1 MWVARSA
8 TTRARRHA
16 LDRSQLSEFEIRAI
30 IDRVKGR
37 VAAAEFA
44 DRTGPAL
51 RAGEELAVSEV
62 ELGDGIHATI
72 DQAVAAAKRA
82 SVIAREMG
90 LEARKAMVEAMR
102 AAMLREGER
111 LAYMA
116 AEETGIGRAEDKVV
130 KNRLVTTKTPGPED
144 LEPHVVTGDAG
155 MMITEYAPYGVIG
168 SITPTTNPTSTIINN
183 GIAMVSAGNAVVFN
197 VHPNAS
203 LVSVENVKLLNR
215 AIVAAGGPHDL
226 ITAIPNPTL
235 ESAKQVMH
243 HPDIPVLLVTGGP
256 GVVKEALKT
265 SKKVI
270 AAGPGN
276 PPSVVDQT
284 ADVEIAGRDIVRGA
298 SFDNNVICTDEKTTI
313 VVDSVA
319 DRLVQAMAANGAYRL
334 KEHELKRLE
343 RVIFKEM
350 GPPNKPGM
358 VTPELIG
365 KSASR
370 ILSEIGIT
378 VADDIRLVIAEVP
391 REHNL
396 VWTEQMMP
404 VMPVVRVHSV
414 DDAID
419 LAVRSEHGFRHTA
432 SIHSTNVD
440 TITRMARAMNCS
452 IFVANGSNF
461 SGLGEGGEGF
471 TSFSIASPTGEGLSR
486 PRHFC
491 RARRVSVVGALR
503 IV

>member
-1 MWVARSA
+1 VARSS
-8 TTRARRHA
+8 TTRERRRA
-16 LDRSQLSEFEIRAI
+16 LDRAQLSESEIRAI

-44 DRTGPAL
+44 ERTGPAL
-51 RAGEELAVSEV
+51 KAGDDLAVSEV

-72 DQAVAAAKRA
+72 EDAVTAAKA
-82 SVIAREMG
+82 AFGTYREMG
-90 LEARKAMVEAMR
+90 LETRKTIVESMR

-130 KNRLVTTKTPGPED
+130 KNRVVTTKTPGPED
-144 LEPHVVTGDAG
+144 LEPHVVTGDSG

-183 GIAMVSAGNAVVFN
+183 SISIVSAGNAAIFN
-197 VHPNAS
+197 VHPNAA
-203 LVSVENVKLLNR
+203 LVSVENIKLLNR
-215 AIVAAGGPHDL
+215 AIVAAGGPPDL
-226 ITAIPNPTL
+226 IVATPQPTL
-235 ESAKQVMH
+235 ETAREVMQ
-243 HPDIPVLLVTGGP
+243 HPDVRVLLVTGGP

-265 SKKVI
+265 TKKAI
-270 AAGPGN
+270 TAGPGN
-276 PPSVVDQT
+276 PPAVVDQT
-284 ADVEIAGRDIVRGA
+284 ADVEAAGRDIVLGA

-313 VVDSVA
+313 VVDTVA
-319 DRLVQAMAANGAYRL
+319 DRLVQSMANSGAYRL
-334 KEHELKRLE
+334 KEHEIKRIE
-343 RVIFKEM
+343 KVVFREM

-358 VTPELIG
+358 VNPELIG
-365 KSASR
+365 KSAKR
-370 ILSEIGIT
+370 ILSEVGIT
-378 VADDIRLVIAEVP
+378 VDDDVRLIVAEVS

-404 VMPVVRVHSV
+404 VMPVVRVQNV
-414 DDAID
+414 DDAIE
-419 LAVRSEHGFRHTA
+419 LAVKSEHGFRHTA

-452 IFVANGSNF
+452 IFVANGPNYA
-461 SGLGEGGEGF
+461 GLGEGGEGF
-471 TSFSIASPTGEGLSR
+471 TSFSIASPTGEGLTR
-486 PRHFC
+486 PRHFS
-491 RARRVSVVGALR
+491 RVRRVSVVGALR

>member
-1 MWVARSA
+1 MSGETSS
-8 TTRARRHA
+8 TTRGRRPA
-16 LDRSQLSEFEIRAI
+16 LDRSQLSEQEIRSI

-44 DRTGPAL
+44 ERSGPAL
-51 RAGEELAVSEV
+51 RAGDELTVSEV

-72 DQAVAAAKRA
+72 DEAAAAA
-82 SVIAREMG
+82 SSAFKVYREMG
-90 LEARKAMVEAMR
+90 LETRKTIVDGMR

-144 LEPHVVTGDAG
+144 LEPQVVTGDAG

-168 SITPTTNPTSTIINN
+168 SITPTTTPTSTIINN
-183 GIAMVSAGNAVVFN
+183 SIAMVSAGNAVVFN

-215 AIVAAGGPHDL
+215 AIVGAGGPRDL
-226 ITAIPNPTL
+226 ITAIPHPTL
-235 ESAKQVMH
+235 DSARDVMH

-265 SKKVI
+265 SKKAI
-270 AAGPGN
+270 TAGPGN

-284 ADVEIAGRDIVRGA
+284 ADVDAAGRDIVLGA
-298 SFDNNVICTDEKTTI
+298 SFDNNVICTDEKTAI

-319 DRLVQAMAANGAYRL
+319 DRLVQSMVANGSYRL
-334 KEHELKRLE
+334 KDHELKRLE
-343 RVIFKEM
+343 RVIFREA

-358 VTPELIG
+358 INPEFIG
-365 KSASR
+365 KNASK
-370 ILSEIGIT
+370 ILAEIGIT
-378 VADDIRLVIAEVP
+378 VGDDVRLVVAEVP

-404 VMPVVRVHSV
+404 VMPVVRVQNV

-440 TITRMARAMNCS
+440 AITRMARAMNCS
-452 IFVANGSNF
+452 IFVANGPNF

-486 PRHFC
+486 PRHFS

>member
-1 MWVARSA
+1 M
-8 TTRARRHA
+8 
-16 LDRSQLSEFEIRAI
+16 LKESEIQAI

-44 DRTGPAL
+44 ERTGPTL
-51 RAGEELAVSEV
+51 RAADEIGIADV
-62 ELGDGIHATI
+62 ELGDGIHSSI
-72 DQAVAAAKRA
+72 DEAVAAASRA
-82 SVIAREMG
+82 FVVYRDMG
-90 LEARKAMVEAMR
+90 LERRKTIVEAMR

-116 AEETGIGRAEDKVV
+116 AEETGIGRAEDKVI

-144 LEPHVVTGDAG
+144 LEPMALTGDAG
-155 MMITEYAPYGVIG
+155 MVVTEFAPYGVIG

-183 GIAMVSAGNAVVFN
+183 SIAMISAGNAATFN
-197 VHPNAS
+197 VHPSAR
-203 LVSVENVKLLNR
+203 LVSVENIQLLNR
-215 AIVAAGGPHDL
+215 AIVGAGGPPDL
-226 ITAIPNPTL
+226 ITATPNPTL
-235 ESAKQVMH
+235 ESAQHLMN
-243 HPDIPVLLVTGGP
+243 HPDVRVLLVTGGP

-265 SKKVI
+265 PKKSI
-270 AAGPGN
+270 TAGPGN
-276 PPSVVDQT
+276 PPAVVDQT
-284 ADVEIAGRDIVRGA
+284 ADIEEAGRAIVRGA

-319 DRLVQAMAANGAYRL
+319 DRLVQAMVGAGAYRL

-343 RVIFKEM
+343 RVIFREM

-358 VTPELIG
+358 INQDWIG
-365 KSASR
+365 KDAAR
-370 ILSEIGIT
+370 ILAEIGINQ
-378 VADDIRLVIAEVP
+378 DKDLRLLIAEVP
-391 REHNL
+391 REHSL

-404 VMPVVRVHSV
+404 VMPVVRVKNV

-440 TITRMARAMNCS
+440 TITQMARAMNCS

-461 SGLGEGGEGF
+461 NGLGQGGEGF
-471 TSFSIASPTGEGLSR
+471 TSFSIASPTGEGLTR
-486 PRHFC
+486 PRTFS
-491 RARRVSVVGALR
+491 RIRRVTVVGALR

>member
-1 MWVARSA
+1 MRRSA
-8 TTRARRHA
+8 LNKSSLT
-16 LDRSQLSEFEIRAI
+16 EVEIRSI

-37 VAAAEFA
+37 VAAAELA
-44 DRTGPAL
+44 ERTGPAL
-51 RAGEELAVSEV
+51 RAGDELAVSEL
-62 ELGDGIHATI
+62 ELGDGIHLTI
-72 DQAVAAAKRA
+72 DEAVRAARHAFTEYRD
-82 SVIAREMG
+82 MG
-90 LEARKAMVEAMR
+90 LETRKTIVDAMR
-102 AAMLREGER
+102 SAMLRESES
-111 LAYMA
+111 LAYLA

-130 KNRLVTTKTPGPED
+130 KNRLVTIKTPGPED
-144 LEPHVVTGDAG
+144 LEPNVVTGDAG

-183 GIAMVSAGNAVVFN
+183 SISMVSAGNAVVFN

-215 AIVAAGGPHDL
+215 AIVGAGGPNDL
-226 ITAIPNPTL
+226 ITATPHPTL
-235 ESAKQVMH
+235 ESAQAVMN
-243 HPDIPVLLVTGGP
+243 HPDIRVLLVTGGP

-265 SKKVI
+265 TKKVI

-276 PPSVVDQT
+276 PPAVVDQT
-284 ADVEIAGRDIVRGA
+284 ADVEAAGRDIVRGG

-319 DRLVQAMAANGAYRL
+319 DRLVQSMTASGAYRL

-358 VTPELIG
+358 INPEFIG
-365 KSASR
+365 KNAGR
-370 ILSEIGIT
+370 ILSEIGIN
-378 VADDIRLVIAEVP
+378 VGDDVRLAVAEVP
-391 REHNL
+391 REHSL

-404 VMPVVRVHSV
+404 VMPVVRVQNV

-419 LAVRSEHGFRHTA
+419 LAVQSEHGFQHTA

-452 IFVANGSNF
+452 IFVANGPNF

-486 PRHFC
+486 PRHFA

>member
-1 MWVARSA
+1 MSAERSS
-8 TTRARRHA
+8 TTRERRRA
-16 LDRSQLSEFEIRAI
+16 LDRTQLSESEIRSI

-44 DRTGPAL
+44 ERTGPAL
-51 RAGEELAVSEV
+51 RAGDDLAVSEV

-72 DQAVAAAKRA
+72 EDAVGAAKRA
-82 SVIAREMG
+82 FGIYRKMG
-90 LEARKAMVEAMR
+90 LETRKTIVESMR

-130 KNRLVTTKTPGPED
+130 KNRVVTTKTPGPED
-144 LEPHVVTGDAG
+144 LEPHVVTGDSG

-183 GIAMVSAGNAVVFN
+183 SISIVSAGNAAIFN
-197 VHPNAS
+197 VHPNAA
-203 LVSVENVKLLNR
+203 LVSVENIKLLNR
-215 AIVAAGGPHDL
+215 AIVAAGGPPDL
-226 ITAIPNPTL
+226 IVATPQPTL
-235 ESAKQVMH
+235 ETAREVMQ
-243 HPDIPVLLVTGGP
+243 HPDVRVLLVTGGP

-265 SKKVI
+265 TKKAI
-270 AAGPGN
+270 TAGPGN
-276 PPSVVDQT
+276 PPAVVDQT
-284 ADVEIAGRDIVRGA
+284 ADVEAAGRDIVLGA

-313 VVDSVA
+313 VVDTVA
-319 DRLVQAMAANGAYRL
+319 DRLVQSMTANGAYRL
-334 KEHELKRLE
+334 KEHEIKRIE

-358 VTPELIG
+358 VNPELIG
-365 KSASR
+365 KSAAR

-378 VADDIRLVIAEVP
+378 VEDDVRLIVAEVP

-404 VMPVVRVHSV
+404 IMPVVRVQNV

-452 IFVANGSNF
+452 IFVANGPNYA
-461 SGLGEGGEGF
+461 GLGEGGEGF
-471 TSFSIASPTGEGLSR
+471 TSFSIASPTGEGLTR
-486 PRHFC
+486 PRHFS
-491 RARRVSVVGALR
+491 RVRRVSVVGALR

>member
-1 MWVARSA
+1 
-8 TTRARRHA
+8 
-16 LDRSQLSEFEIRAI
+16 
-30 IDRVKGR
+30 

-44 DRTGPAL
+44 ERSGPTL
-51 RAGEELAVSEV
+51 RARDTLAISEV
-62 ELGDGIHATI
+62 DLGDGIHATI
-72 DQAVAAAKRA
+72 NEAVGSALRA
-82 SVIAREMG
+82 FDTYREMG
-90 LEARKAMVEAMR
+90 LETRKAIVEAMR
-102 AAMLREGER
+102 AAMLKEGER

-116 AEETGIGRAEDKVV
+116 AEETGIGRAEDKIV

-144 LEPHVVTGDAG
+144 LEPHAITGDAG
-155 MMITEYAPYGVIG
+155 MVITEYAPYGVIG
-168 SITPTTNPTSTIINN
+168 SITPTTNPTSTVINN
-183 GIAMVSAGNAVVFN
+183 SIAMISAGNAVVFN

-215 AIVAAGGPHDL
+215 AIVAAGGPADL

-235 ESAKQVMH
+235 ESARELMH
-243 HPDIPVLLVTGGP
+243 HSDLRVLLVTGGP

-265 SKKVI
+265 TKKVI

-284 ADVEIAGRDIVRGA
+284 ADVEAAGRDIVRGA

-313 VVDSVA
+313 VVDTVG
-319 DRLVQAMAANGAYRL
+319 DRLVQSMVANGAYRL

-350 GPPNKPGM
+350 GPPGKPGM
-358 VTPELIG
+358 INQALIG
-365 KSASR
+365 KNAAS

-378 VADDIRLVIAEVP
+378 VESDVRLVVAEVP

-404 VMPVVRVHSV
+404 VMPVVRVQNV

-452 IFVANGSNF
+452 IFVANGPNF

-471 TSFSIASPTGEGLSR
+471 TSFSIASPTGEGMTR
-486 PRHFC
+486 PRHFS
-491 RARRVSVVGALR
+491 RVRRITVVGALR